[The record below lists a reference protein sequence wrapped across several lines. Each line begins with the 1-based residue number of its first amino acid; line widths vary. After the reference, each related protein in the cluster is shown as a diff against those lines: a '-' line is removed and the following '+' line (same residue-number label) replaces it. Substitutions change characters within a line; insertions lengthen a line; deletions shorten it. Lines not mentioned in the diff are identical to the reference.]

1 MAQHQADLGRG
12 TATDHVLV
20 GATDVGGDHPE
31 DHPVLDLL
39 ATRILHFRVV
49 NLLHLDLAG
58 AEIHHTTITRHAFTS
73 LKFVV
78 M

>member
-1 MAQHQADLGRG
+1 MAQHQPDLGGG
-12 TATDHVLV
+12 TTAHHVLV
-20 GATDVGGDHPE
+20 GATDIGGDHPE
-31 DHPVLDLL
+31 DYPVLDLL
-39 ATRILHFRVV
+39 ATWVLHFRVV
-49 NLLHLDLAG
+49 NLLHLDLAS

>member
-1 MAQHQADLGRG
+1 MAQDQADLGSG

-20 GATDVGGDHPE
+20 GATDVGGDHPQ
-31 DHPVLDLL
+31 DHPVLDL
-39 ATRILHFRVV
+39 ATARVLHFRVV
-49 NLLHLDLAG
+49 NLLHLDLAA

>member
-1 MAQHQADLGRG
+1 MAQHQADLSGG
-12 TATDHVLV
+12 ATTDHMLV
-20 GATDVGGDHPE
+20 RATDVGGDHPE

-39 ATRILHFRVV
+39 ATRVLHFRVV
-49 NLLHLDLAG
+49 DLLHLDLAR